1 MPCNFFKPP
10 KIDSNQHD
18 TTTTTFNSPCRNH
31 FKVCCVRESTSKF
44 SRFQTKSSHI
54 IAYEFHQC
62 GVLNYKQKIHFFCL
76 QDSSHWLIIGIKG
89 FDQQCTDTVSSP
101 QIYYSSRHN
110 ASISKFVALQKSPY
124 LTYRA
129 RSRNSIRSKNIR
141 AKQGNIVWKLSVD
154 NGMQFTGRKLFLTD
168 RHKLHGP

>member
-31 FKVCCVRESTSKF
+31 FKVCVRESTSKF

-62 GVLNYKQKIHFFCL
+62 GVFNYKQKIHFFCL
-76 QDSSHWLIIGIKG
+76 QDSSHWLIIGIG
-89 FDQQCTDTVSSP
+89 IDQQCTE
-101 QIYYSSRHN
+101 
-110 ASISKFVALQKSPY
+110 AS
-124 LTYRA
+124 
-129 RSRNSIRSKNIR
+129 
-141 AKQGNIVWKLSVD
+141 NIVAKMSYQEAIIRVFIYVKQ
-154 NGMQFTGRKLFLTD
+154 N
-168 RHKLHGP
+168 